1 MHTGVKALSL
11 VTVLFLFFYHSDG
24 YCSDADLRFLFS
36 VSRLTDG
43 TNLRDPSGLDVS
55 ESTGDIFVADTGSH
69 QLRIFSA
76 DGVLLRSVGRT
87 AGIQSPFD
95 VAVGPD
101 GDVYI
106 TEMNASQ
113 ITRLDSFGRLLPPLI
128 PKSSEGPPSLLGRIF
143 VDAANTVYVADR
155 SGPRVFVISGPEQTV
170 RKIEQT
176 TDAES
181 EWKVQDVTVDA
192 KGTVYIVSSQGTAV
206 HVYRRDGSHIRS
218 FGRHGPKDDEF
229 SFPVGAAI
237 GPDGNLWIADSF
249 RHELKVFTPGGRFL
263 FRWGK
268 TGMDDGELFYPV
280 DIAFGKE
287 ILYVLEKG
295 ASRLQAFEMPGRR

>member
-1 MHTGVKALSL
+1 
-11 VTVLFLFFYHSDG
+11 
-24 YCSDADLRFLFS
+24 
-36 VSRLTDG
+36 
-43 TNLRDPSGLDVS
+43 
-55 ESTGDIFVADTGSH
+55 
-69 QLRIFSA
+69 
-76 DGVLLRSVGRT
+76 
-87 AGIQSPFD
+87 
-95 VAVGPD
+95 
-101 GDVYI
+101 
-106 TEMNASQ
+106 
-113 ITRLDSFGRLLPPLI
+113 
-128 PKSSEGPPSLLGRIF
+128 
-143 VDAANTVYVADR
+143 VYVADR